1 MATESPFADKIE
13 RVKALIKG
21 YLQEA
26 PFLLQVY
33 ITEQM
38 GEDIGA
44 GAFRNTPKGQALKIK
59 PPRNTTNQLRF
70 VTNRLGRA
78 LTPNESGNIANVVQK
93 GDVYFIEY
101 GISLKEVPY
110 ARVHEYGW
118 KERNIRARPY
128 LRTGFDAFTDKEVPR
143 FYKRLAKELEK

>member
-1 MATESPFADKIE
+1 MATDSPFADKIE

-26 PFLLQVY
+26 PNLLTVY
-33 ITEQM
+33 MFEQM
-38 GEDIGA
+38 GQDIG
-44 GAFRNTPKGQALKIK
+44 NEVK
-59 PPRNTTNQLRF
+59 PPRNTTNQLRIQSG
-70 VTNRLGRA
+70 RLSRSF
-78 LTPNESGNIANVVQK
+78 TPNESGNITTVVQK
-93 GDVYFIEY
+93 GDVYFLEY

-128 LRTGFDAFTDKEVPR
+128 LRTGFEAFTEKEVPR
-143 FYKRLAKELEK
+143 FYKRLAKVLES

>member
-1 MATESPFADKIE
+1 MAEQSPFADKIN

-33 ITEQM
+33 VIEQM
-38 GEDIGA
+38 GEDVGNA
-44 GAFRNTPKGQALKIK
+44 EK

-70 VTNRLGRA
+70 VTNRLSRA
-78 LTPNESGNIANVVQK
+78 LTPNEEGSIANVVQK
-93 GDVYFIEY
+93 GDVYFLEY
-101 GISLKEVPY
+101 GINLRDVPY
-110 ARVHEYGW
+110 ARVHEYGL

-128 LRTGFDAFTDKEVPR
+128 LRTGFDAFLDKEVPR

>member
-1 MATESPFADKIE
+1 MAEQSPFADKIN

-33 ITEQM
+33 VIEQM
-38 GEDIGA
+38 GEDVGNA
-44 GAFRNTPKGQALKIK
+44 EK

-70 VTNRLGRA
+70 VTNRLSRA
-78 LTPNESGNIANVVQK
+78 LTPNEEGSIANVVQK
-93 GDVYFIEY
+93 GDVYFLEY
-101 GISLKEVPY
+101 GINLRDVPY
-110 ARVHEYGW
+110 ARVHEYGL

-128 LRTGFDAFTDKEVPR
+128 LRTGFDAFLYKEVPR